1 MLKVRAPHPLRP
13 GVTLGWVCLR
23 EHRRL
28 AHTRVC
34 VCVCVCWR
42 GRLGVACHGA
52 RQAILAHLFG
62 FSWGCAPPQLCP
74 PTSLFLRPRVQGEY
88 GVRSLLRSPPGSS
101 TWGVFPAGPGT

>member
-34 VCVCVCWR
+34 VCVCVCVLAGGVGGGVSR
-42 GRLGVACHGA
+42 GQTGNSCPFVRVQLGV
-52 RQAILAHLFG
+52 R
-62 FSWGCAPPQLCP
+62 PPSALPSHQPL
-74 PTSLFLRPRVQGEY
+74 SAAE
-88 GVRSLLRSPPGSS
+88 
-101 TWGVFPAGPGT
+101 GPG